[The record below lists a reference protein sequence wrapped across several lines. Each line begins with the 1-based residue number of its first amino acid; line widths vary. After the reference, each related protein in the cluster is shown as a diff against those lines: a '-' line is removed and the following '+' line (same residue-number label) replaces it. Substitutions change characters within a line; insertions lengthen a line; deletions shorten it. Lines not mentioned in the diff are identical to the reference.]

1 MQNLPQST
9 NSLTFI
15 PVHIQHS
22 SILKSAKK
30 TNQTKRLYIKNKK
43 IPKWGEDLG
52 LVKKIEIMQRNI
64 NNPLEIFGYVCI
76 E

>member
-1 MQNLPQST
+1 M
-9 NSLTFI
+9 NSLNFI
-15 PVHIQHS
+15 PFQHS

-43 IPKWGEDLG
+43 IPKWGEDLQ
-52 LVKKIEIMQRNI
+52 LVKRIEIEQRKI
-64 NNPLEIFGYVCI
+64 NNPLEIFGYLCI